1 MTGSLNAKNLLVIGL
16 GLIGGS
22 LAKACRERKIFA
34 SVAGYSRKS
43 ETMEEA
49 LSLGLVDRVS
59 DDLPAL
65 VAQADIVF
73 LAVPILS
80 TPTVLAQIQP
90 FLTGATIVTD
100 GGSVKGNVVKAGRE
114 LLSAEQLKFFVPGHP
129 IAGSEKSGVHAA
141 NADLYIDHRIILTP
155 IEETEERAVQLVTE
169 LWKGV
174 GADVDVMAWDYH
186 DEVLAATSHLP
197 HMLAF
202 NLVDTLSKQ
211 SENREIFNYAAGGF
225 RDFTRIAASDPTMW
239 HDIFIA
245 NHRAILKVLDNYLD
259 ELHKL
264 RNAVAVSDGEYMKFV
279 FQEAKEAREHFSEI
293 LESRAKNSRR
303 PTSND

>member
-1 MTGSLNAKNLLVIGL
+1 MIASLTDKNLLVIGL

-22 LAKACRERKIFA
+22 LAKACRQKKIFA
-34 SVAGYSRKS
+34 SISGFSRKA
-43 ETMEEA
+43 ETMADA
-49 LSLGLVDRVS
+49 LSLGLVDEVS
-59 DDLPAL
+59 GDIEAL
-65 VAQADIVF
+65 VSKADVIF

-80 TPTVLAQIQP
+80 TSAVIAQIQP
-90 FLTGATIVTD
+90 YLRNDTIVTD
-100 GGSVKGNVVKAGRE
+100 GGSVKGSVVKAGLE
-114 LLSAEQLKFFVPGHP
+114 LLTDDQLKMFVPGHP
-129 IAGSEKSGVHAA
+129 IAGSERSGVTAA
-141 NADLYIDHRIILTP
+141 DEHLYVDHRIILTP
-155 IEETEERAVQLVTE
+155 IAETEPEAVQVVSQM
-169 LWKGV
+169 WKSV
-174 GADVDVMAWDYH
+174 GAEVDVMAWDYH

-293 LESRAKNSRR
+293 LENRARR
-303 PTSND
+303 LHRSATHE